1 MKKKIRSS
9 AFETNSSSMHT
20 LTLKNS
26 DETKD
31 FVLELDKDGYLH
43 IETGDYSDL
52 KKDLK
57 EVHEI
62 LSFVASWIVEYGYYN
77 GWAAEHDW
85 EGNPSPDE
93 MRSFKGFGV
102 LENIVK
108 KYTGAKGIIIEE
120 IKKSEF
126 PSAESLN
133 IKEEKMLDP
142 DIMEQ
147 LIFGKGSYVQKW

>member
-9 AFETNSSSMHT
+9 VFETNSSSMHT

-43 IETGDYSDL
+43 IETGDYSEL

-57 EVHEI
+57 EVPEI
-62 LSFVASWIVEYGYYN
+62 LSFVASWIVEYGYYD
-77 GWAAEHDW
+77 GWGEKHDY
-85 EGNPSPDE
+85 ENPSPDE
-93 MRSFKGFGV
+93 MRTFKGFDV

-108 KYTGAKGIIIEE
+108 KHTGAKGIIIEE

-126 PSAESLN
+126 PSAESLS

-142 DIMEQ
+142 NVMEQ
-147 LIFGKGSYVQKW
+147 LIFGKGSYVEKW

>member
-1 MKKKIRSS
+1 M
-9 AFETNSSSMHT
+9 
-20 LTLKNS
+20 
-26 DETKD
+26 
-31 FVLELDKDGYLH
+31 
-43 IETGDYSDL
+43 
-52 KKDLK
+52 K

-62 LSFVASWIVEYGYYN
+62 LSFVASWIVEYRYYN

-93 MRSFKGFGV
+93 MRNFKGFGV

-108 KYTGAKGIIIEE
+108 KYTGAKRIIIEE

-126 PSAESLN
+126 PSGESLN
-133 IKEEKMLDP
+133 IKEEEMLNL

-147 LIFGKGSYVQKW
+147 LIFGKGSYVEKW